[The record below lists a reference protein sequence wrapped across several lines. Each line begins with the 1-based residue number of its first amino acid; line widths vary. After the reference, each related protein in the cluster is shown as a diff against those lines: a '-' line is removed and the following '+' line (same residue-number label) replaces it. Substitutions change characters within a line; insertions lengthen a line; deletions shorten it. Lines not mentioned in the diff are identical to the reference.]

1 MKTEIYE
8 VRTMSDIPI
17 CQYMNLE
24 ILERYEAS
32 HLGHLK
38 NYKIV
43 KITREEE
50 IICEVERKAKA
61 GAHGESVQQ
70 VPADSTAD

>member
-8 VRTMSDIPI
+8 IRTMSDVVV
-17 CQYMNLE
+17 CQYMDLK
-24 ILERYEAS
+24 ILERYHEK
-32 HLGHLK
+32 HLSHLK

-43 KITREEE
+43 KITKEEE

-70 VPADSTAD
+70 VSADSTTD

>member
-8 VRTMSDIPI
+8 IRTMSDVVV
-17 CQYMNLE
+17 CQYMDLK
-24 ILERYEAS
+24 ILERYHEK
-32 HLGHLK
+32 HLRHLS

-43 KITREEE
+43 KITKEEE
-50 IICEVERKAKA
+50 IICEFKRKAET

>member
-8 VRTMSDIPI
+8 IRTMSDVVV
-17 CQYMNLE
+17 CQYMDLK
-24 ILERYEAS
+24 ILERYHEK
-32 HLGHLK
+32 HLRHLN

-43 KITREEE
+43 KITKEEE
-50 IICEVERKAKA
+50 IICEVQRKAET
-61 GAHGESVQQ
+61 GAHGKSLQQ

>member
-8 VRTMSDIPI
+8 IRTMSDVVV
-17 CQYMNLE
+17 CQYTDLK
-24 ILERYEAS
+24 ILKRYHEK
-32 HLGHLK
+32 HLSHLK

-43 KITREEE
+43 KITKEEE
-50 IICEVERKAKA
+50 VICEVERKAKA
-61 GAHGESVQQ
+61 GTHGKSLQQ